1 MTAILVLLPT
11 SRSCLSV
18 RLLDAEAPH
27 PEGTRGPIW
36 RTRCYAAGRPEHAP
50 SLAGAMARMT
60 AWATGHGIAVIDPL
74 GAIVIT
80 PPAELRK
87 A

>member
-11 SRSCLSV
+11 SRCCLSV
-18 RLLDAEAPH
+18 RLLDAEAP
-27 PEGTRGPIW
+27 ESGPIW
-36 RTRCYAAGRPEHAP
+36 RTRCYAAGTPQHTA
-50 SLAGAMARMT
+50 SMAGAMARMR
-60 AWATGHGIAVIDPL
+60 AWATGHGIAVCDPL
-74 GAIVIT
+74 GAVIVA

>member
-18 RLLDAEAPH
+18 RLLDAEAP
-27 PEGTRGPIW
+27 EAGPIW
-36 RTRCYAAGRPEHAP
+36 RTRCYAHGTPEHVA
-50 SLAGAMARMT
+50 SLAGAMARMR
-60 AWATGHGIAVIDPL
+60 AWATGHGIAVTDPL
-74 GAIVIT
+74 GAVIVAV
-80 PPAELRK
+80 PAERLT

>member
-11 SRSCLSV
+11 SRCCLSV
-18 RLLDAEAPH
+18 RLLDAGAPEA
-27 PEGTRGPIW
+27 GPIW
-36 RTRCYAAGRPEHAP
+36 RTRCDAHGTPEHAA

-60 AWATGHGIAVIDPL
+60 AWAAGHGIAVCDPL
-74 GAIVIT
+74 GAVIVDA
-80 PPAELRK
+80 PAELRK